1 MVIPASKLKFY
12 PIVRALAVE
21 AVAIPHGAQRM
32 VQAVLH
38 LWRQKEFAHLDQ
50 STPYGTTALLQ
61 NTRVQRFAEWL
72 IDQPFNDAA
81 FWLATA
87 YATWVGDEVRSKQAL
102 YFTPPKLADRVIDDL
117 VARGASLTEHHWHDP
132 ACGGAAFL
140 VPVAKRMAAELAQ
153 AGLPSIKILKKVEK
167 QISGTDLNETLLD
180 ISTQFLLMALSE
192 HIVASGFTPTFSLT
206 KGDGLLVEAGEK
218 PKAHVVA
225 CNPPYRKLN
234 AIETKKY
241 AAGFGEVIRNQP
253 NIYGLFIRKTM
264 DMVRPGGLIGLLTP
278 TSFLSGA
285 SFSKLRSSIV
295 KHSDVLQIDMLSER
309 SSMFIAVEQEAV
321 ITVLQSKLPIS
332 KRDAATELEREFL
345 TEICVLSPEGAY
357 LPVGNSKLSANGM
370 PWPIPRSVSDAALLL
385 AAQQWTSRL
394 CDYGYAP
401 RVGHLVAYRD
411 ERRRFPK
418 RPKRKN
424 QSRVMPIVWAGD
436 ITVAGFEHGRA
447 HKLDR
452 VDYFVEVSDPTH
464 SSVIRAPSVVLQ
476 RLTSSDQA
484 HRLIA
489 CAVPNEW
496 QAKEGGFVAENH
508 VIALVAKDNSTW
520 SPQVIADLVNSDL
533 VNRLFRAISGATNV
547 AVGEINELP
556 LPDPADL
563 KAAMAQT
570 AEINA
575 AIRLALGLDK

>member
-1 MVIPASKLKFY
+1 MVIPASKLRFY
-12 PIVRALAVE
+12 PIVRALGVE
-21 AVAIPHGAQRM
+21 AAAIPQGAQRM
-32 VQAVLH
+32 VNAVLH
-38 LWRQKEFAHLDQ
+38 LWRQKEFAHLVQ
-50 STPYGTTALLQ
+50 STPYGTTALLL
-61 NTRVQRFAEWL
+61 NTRVQRFSEWL
-72 IDQPFNDAA
+72 ISQPFNDAA

-87 YATWVGDEVRSKQAL
+87 YATWVGDEVRSEQAL
-102 YFTPPKLADRVIDDL
+102 HFTPPKLADRVIDDL

-140 VPVAKRMAAELAQ
+140 VPVAKRMAAELAL
-153 AGLPSIKILKKVEK
+153 AGLPSIQILKKVEK
-167 QISGTDLNETLLD
+167 QISGTDLNKTLLD

-192 HIVASGFTPTFSLT
+192 HIVLSGFTPTFALI
-206 KGDGLLVEAGEK
+206 KGDGLLVGAGEK
-218 PKAHVVA
+218 PKPHVVA

-241 AAGFGEVIRNQP
+241 AACFGEVIRNQP

-321 ITVLQSKLPIS
+321 ITVLQSKLPRS
-332 KRDAATELEREFL
+332 KCDAAMELKGQSL
-345 TEICVLSPEGAY
+345 TETFVLSPDGGY

-411 ERRRFPK
+411 VRRRFPK
-418 RPKRKN
+418 RPKRKD
-424 QSRVMPIVWAGD
+424 QSRVLPIVWAGD

-452 VDYFVEVSDPTH
+452 VDYFVEVLDPTH

-489 CAVPNEW
+489 CAVPKEW

-508 VIALVAKDNSTW
+508 VIALVAKDDSTW
-520 SPQVIADLVNSDL
+520 SPQVMADLVNSDL
-533 VNRLFRAISGATNV
+533 VNRLYRAISGATNV

-556 LPDPADL
+556 LPNPADL
-563 KAAMAQT
+563 KAAIAQNV
-570 AEINA
+570 EINA
-575 AIRLALGLDK
+575 AIRIALGLDK